1 MASEPQR
8 MEQSELEY
16 IFNSLK
22 PKQAISVW
30 FNSAVRSAD
39 SWTELQVGRKS
50 KSKKYNLE
58 KISLTNP
65 KNPKGSKYY
74 LYNRQGRISFA
85 MGDMGTSLIAI
96 KTNEIYESEG
106 LKYMRDG
113 DVRIINVGDRDYRVT
128 KVMPEKGDT
137 FNPYYHVR
145 LNLSGITAEIV
156 KQGSTWTYYTNARL
170 QPLLNQK
177 FKNPMAALEDIKEK
191 ESRGEFGTGDKLA
204 ESFEAEQKFRHK
216 TTGEIA
222 TQISLLDMKNWEKLD
237 AESFGA
243 DSSETFVFNVAD
255 VSGESDDVFTYF
267 IKADNEVE
275 AEEKLHYE
283 VSQDYPDMKF
293 DFMLDG
299 SFGAESFSADHPKFD
314 PQKADRN
321 KDGKISS
328 WERTVGNEVA
338 KSMAAED
345 VTWMIDSSKYEGISE
360 DRVWKQYST
369 GLLSDY
375 VYDYN
380 EADQNLVADAPK
392 ILYGYKKQMDVLTTL
407 DEKIRNGESHADLMK
422 ALEQGL
428 GLPETWKEMGA
439 ESFSADTISVKGE
452 AFYPSNGL
460 PFKGAGYTLY
470 VLGECCV
477 RAHQNSRNYHFCPTC
492 GLSQQLARKMIN
504 EDIIFLNDKLMGY
517 SAESFSADE
526 RKFVEV
532 LVEYNLPGDPEYIYD
547 LLEGANMKIIEMKD
561 YYGAESFSA
570 DDQTRHYKNLG
581 IGAALVAGLA
591 YWFKR

>member
-39 SWTELQVGRKS
+39 GWTELQVGRKS

-96 KTNEIYESEG
+96 KKSNS
-106 LKYMRDG
+106 
-113 DVRIINVGDRDYRVT
+113 
-128 KVMPEKGDT
+128 
-137 FNPYYHVR
+137 
-145 LNLSGITAEIV
+145 
-156 KQGSTWTYYTNARL
+156 
-170 QPLLNQK
+170 
-177 FKNPMAALEDIKEK
+177 KN
-191 ESRGEFGTGDKLA
+191 A
-204 ESFEAEQKFRHK
+204 ESFDAEEERWALGLDHRQGTRGIHTVGCSGNKEKGQNEPIRNWKEDSDTFTSKQIAQLLYDNLEESESLNEGRTGNTLKELIKAQGGLIKLHNCCK
-216 TTGEIA
+216 KVNTDNLLSTTFIV
-222 TQISLLDMKNWEKLD
+222 DMD
-237 AESFGA
+237 AESFSA
-243 DSSETFVFNVAD
+243 DEFGPTEGYNELMERMERQIIAD
-255 VSGESDDVFTYF
+255 NPSCPQCKGPTKEHTRYKDGNIKNGLESYF
-267 IKADNEVE
+267 ICYNCIDYDTGEMPFEIKA
-275 AEEKLHYE
+275 
-283 VSQDYPDMKF
+283 
-293 DFMLDG
+293 
-299 SFGAESFSADHPKFD
+299 AESFSADHPKFD

-345 VTWMIDSSKYEGISE
+345 VTWMIDSSKYEGHTPGPWIPHTQDHHGSIMIKE
-360 DRVWKQYST
+360 RDDYWPNIGQMKKT
-369 GLLSDY
+369 ADKLL
-375 VYDYN
+375 
-380 EADQNLVADAPK
+380 AADAPK

-517 SAESFSADE
+517 SAESFSAD
-526 RKFVEV
+526 
-532 LVEYNLPGDPEYIYD
+532 
-547 LLEGANMKIIEMKD
+547 
-561 YYGAESFSA
+561 
-570 DDQTRHYKNLG
+570 DQTRHYKNLG

-591 YWFKR
+591 YWIKR